1 MGVERAKK
9 QKAKGLHNIF
19 EYKLV
24 QRWHREE
31 MLWDYSQLYNVRKK
45 TRRFS
50 FWSLIPHCKG
60 LYISLLVQQLRGYIS
75 KQQIKIG

>member
-1 MGVERAKK
+1 MAQEKMQCG
-9 QKAKGLHNIF
+9 
-19 EYKLV
+19 
-24 QRWHREE
+24 
-31 MLWDYSQLYNVRKK
+31 DYSQLYNVRKE

>member
-1 MGVERAKK
+1 MAQEKM
-9 QKAKGLHNIF
+9 IC
-19 EYKLV
+19 E
-24 QRWHREE
+24 
-31 MLWDYSQLYNVRKK
+31 DYSQLYNVRKK

-50 FWSLIPHCKG
+50 FWSLIRHCKG